1 MSNNPDWK
9 SKTQKILDANNH
21 RHAKL
26 KKDVSERT
34 REARAAALFV
44 FMNLL
49 RSLGFEA
56 DPYNLRGTHI
66 EQAIWYWTCDP
77 RIAARCENE
86 GVPMRE
92 EPISAAYL
100 QFLASVLRTFSVWIG
115 KPGMVLPLER
125 YVPDPSRYQRSGIA
139 TYDKSWTAK
148 GLDIPRLLELIYLE
162 DIYVGTQVELI
173 FALGLRRKEA
183 IMLRP
188 HLQVIP
194 ASIVPGY
201 DLIAD
206 QYLMVVELRHGT
218 KGGRLRFVP
227 LESNT
232 QRLAIEHAQRLVP
245 HPNDH
250 MGRPGHTLKQS
261 LRRFDYVMDK
271 VGVTQAELGITA
283 HGGRHQFANDRY
295 VEWTGEQS
303 PVRGGVPSDLLS
315 NYDACMKIMQQLG
328 HARLQIAGAYLGPI
342 LNNIRHARPVP
353 GNSEFQPA
361 TKETKD
367 D

>member
-1 MSNNPDWK
+1 MTNPNWRTK
-9 SKTQKILDANNH
+9 LQQILDAHNN
-21 RHAKL
+21 RHARL
-26 KKDVSERT
+26 PKDVSFRT
-34 REARAAALFV
+34 RDARASALVLAFEQLRKLGYQPEPV
-44 FMNLL
+44 NL
-49 RSLGFEA
+49 G
-56 DPYNLRGTHI
+56 GTHI
-66 EQAIWYWTCDP
+66 ENLIRYWTCDP
-77 RIAARCENE
+77 RIAEVCAKA
-86 GVPMRE
+86 GVPMRD
-92 EPISAAYL
+92 EPVSPAYL
-100 QFLASVLRTFSVWIG
+100 QFLASTLRTFAVWIG

-173 FALGLRRKEA
+173 IALGLRRKEA

-188 HLQVIP
+188 HLQIIP

-227 LESNT
+227 LDSNAR
-232 QRLAIEHAQRLVP
+232 RLAIEHAQRLAQ

-295 VEWTGEQS
+295 VEWTGDQS
-303 PVRGGVPSDLLS
+303 PVRGGVPSDLS
-315 NYDACMKIMQQLG
+315 SHYDACMKIVQQLG

-342 LNNIRHARPVP
+342 LTSIRHARPVP